1 MPLSYPPKRSS
12 SIFASMRGDH
22 AAFRINELDPV
33 LDWHKEKLDFRVIGQ
48 MSLNGMTFTQ
58 IAPANDDAFR
68 LELVSGPGAVDRPNN
83 EDLISSFGL
92 HGWHHV
98 GFRVDDVD
106 ETVAELRRR
115 DVDIT
120 LEPTDNADW
129 EMRVAFITDPWGT
142 RSNCFSI
149 KVFSIRT
156 IGVDT

>member
-1 MPLSYPPKRSS
+1 MSLSYPPRRSS

-33 LDWHKEKLDFRVIGQ
+33 VDWYKDKLDFRVIGQ

-58 IAPANDDAFR
+58 IAPVNDDTFR
-68 LELVSGPGAVDRPNN
+68 LDWSLALVLLIDTNN
-83 EDLISSFGL
+83 EDLISSFDL

-115 DVDIT
+115 GVHIT

-129 EMRVAFITDPWGT
+129 EMRVAFLADPWG
-142 RSNCFSI
+142 N
-149 KVFSIRT
+149 T
-156 IGVDT
+156 IELIQYKTV

>member
-1 MPLSYPPKRSS
+1 
-12 SIFASMRGDH
+12 MRGDH

-33 LDWHKEKLDFRVIGQ
+33 LDWYKDKLDFRVIGQ

-58 IAPANDDAFR
+58 IAPANDDTFR
-68 LELVSGPGAVDRPNN
+68 LELVSGPGAVDRSNN

-115 DVDIT
+115 GVHIT

-129 EMRVAFITDPWGT
+129 EMRVAFFADPWG
-142 RSNCFSI
+142 N
-149 KVFSIRT
+149 T
-156 IGVDT
+156 IELIQYKNF